1 MEGCSGGHG
10 VALQLER
17 GHDLKIMTSRDNH
30 QGSSSSSSGGA
41 SSAAGRRGYE
51 TTMMGETVKRRT
63 DATSKFID
71 RV

>member
-51 TTMMGETVKRRT
+51 TTMMGEPVKRRT

>member
-30 QGSSSSSSGGA
+30 QGSSSSGGA

-51 TTMMGETVKRRT
+51 TTMMGEPVKRRT